1 MFGLNRLL
9 FIPFKVGRSVGCS
22 KTQVVKYFV
31 FSLTSLGLFKATMA
45 NNAPPNTIFNFEVKD
60 IDGSPVQLSKYEGYV
75 TLIVNVASQ

>member
-9 FIPFKVGRSVGCS
+9 IIPFKVGCS
-22 KTQVVKYFV
+22 NTQVVKYFV

-45 NNAPPNTIFNFEVKD
+45 NTAPPNTIFNFEVKD